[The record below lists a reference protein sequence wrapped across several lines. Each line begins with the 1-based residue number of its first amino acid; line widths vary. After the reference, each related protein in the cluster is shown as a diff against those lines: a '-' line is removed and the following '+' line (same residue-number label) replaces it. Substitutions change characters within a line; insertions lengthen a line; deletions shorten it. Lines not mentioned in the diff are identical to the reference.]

1 MSDEAYHEPLN
12 LQKAITI
19 NDTDGQSVEDD
30 DTHYSTAGEFE
41 TVVENDTF
49 ELDDTFS
56 ETSQSSNSQ
65 ENIDFNID
73 AITKAAIRKRR
84 RCVTC
89 MSVIPLLV
97 SLVALVSLLISQ
109 NSENEEGGVYLNDD
123 VNNNATI
130 LNVAEDTI
138 EVVESRPST
147 PTLDRPFIP
156 TLDVEYIA
164 TEAIFDNV
172 AKTRSPSSSSPTSYP
187 SLSPTV
193 SNPTKNPS
201 LSPTTKNVSLCSVAL
216 LCHLILEKQ
225 YTS

>member
-1 MSDEAYHEPLN
+1 MSDEAYHEPHN
-12 LQKAITI
+12 LQQAITI

-41 TVVENDTF
+41 TVVDTDTF

-65 ENIDFNID
+65 GNIYFNIN

-123 VNNNATI
+123 TNNNNNATI
-130 LNVAEDTI
+130 LNVAEDTVQ
-138 EVVESRPST
+138 VVESKPST
-147 PTLDRPFIP
+147 PTLERPFIPTLERPFIP
-156 TLDVEYIA
+156 TLDVEYVA

-172 AKTRSPSSSSPTSYP
+172 AKTRSPSSSNPTSYP

-201 LSPTTKNVSLCSVAL
+201 LSPATKNVSLCSV
-216 LCHLILEKQ
+216 HLR
-225 YTS
+225 